1 MAALLRSRRMFS
13 GFGIRTLAVGN
24 LGYNPIGYHTGTV
37 WPHDS
42 SMIAYGLALGGH
54 RDDAV
59 RIMRGLVVAAEHF
72 GWRLPEV
79 IAGYDRQRTGFPVEY
94 PVACS
99 PQAWAAGAS
108 LLCLRA
114 AIGLEPDRA
123 SRTITI
129 DPALGVD
136 GISPYLHWSGVRAFG
151 KRFDINLTPDG
162 SSVSELDG

>member
-1 MAALLRSRRMFS
+1 
-13 GFGIRTLAVGN
+13 V
-24 LGYNPIGYHTGTV
+24 
-37 WPHDS
+37 
-42 SMIAYGLALGGH
+42 IAYGLALGGH

-59 RIMRGLVVAAEHF
+59 RIQRGLVSAAGHF
-72 GWRLPEV
+72 DWRLPEV

-114 AIGLEPDRA
+114 SIGMEPDRA
-123 SRTITI
+123 ARTITI

-136 GISPYLHWSGVRAFG
+136 GISHYLSWTGVRAFG
-151 KRFDINLTPDG
+151 KRFEISITPDG
-162 SSVSELDG
+162 SSVTELDR